1 MEEEN
6 DSGIKSEDEFL
17 GLLERLQKDNDE
29 SATLALL
36 KFFEKDMVRLTR
48 VLRMPKEDAIQS
60 MKVELLECLKRKNG

>member
-1 MEEEN
+1 MEEKN

-48 VLRMPKEDAIQS
+48 LLRMPKEDAIQT
-60 MKVELLECLKRKNG
+60 MKVELLECFKRKNG